1 MFCCIFVNESFVRI
15 ILKTQTQIY
24 SLKEN
29 LFLRATRLKFKKGES
44 NSIFS
49 VLMVLALLSIPAF
62 FNAKSLETDI
72 PPQNELGIIYVGEG
86 AKVYGMSNIS
96 NAVVV
101 NIPNPTNPTI
111 AKQAIQPRKKSISIS
126 EQVAEHTISADQK
139 ARRIQAEVFART
151 NFYYFSE
158 GNLDS
163 ISGSSSPPH
172 SGELATAV
180 TSFKILGI
188 TKFSTYVVHFF
199 AVSCEK
205 EKFYTSLSSI
215 QFRNL
220 RSASLRAP
228 PIFLI

>member
-1 MFCCIFVNESFVRI
+1 MRI

-29 LFLRATRLKFKKGES
+29 LFFRATRLKFKKGES
-44 NSIFS
+44 NSSFS
-49 VLMVLALLSIPAF
+49 VLMVLALLSIPTF
-62 FNAKSLETDI
+62 FNAKSLENDI
-72 PPQNELGIIYVGEG
+72 PPQNQQGIIYVGEG

-101 NIPNPTNPTI
+101 NIPNPTI

-126 EQVAEHTISADQK
+126 EQVAEHKISADQK
-139 ARRIQAEVFART
+139 ARKIQAEVSART

-163 ISGSSSPPH
+163 ISGSSSYVH

-180 TSFKILGI
+180 TSFKISG
-188 TKFSTYVVHFF
+188 KSEFSPYVLHFF
-199 AVSCEK
+199 ALRCEK
-205 EKFYTSLSSI
+205 QKFYTSLSFI
-215 QFRNL
+215 QFRNF
-220 RSASLRAP
+220 RSSALRAP